1 MKSNKKQDFKKCGI
15 YCIKNKINNKVYIG
29 KSKNIY
35 SRIKQHITLLNTKS
49 KDENRYLIHSWF
61 KYGRES
67 FTYEVLEYFDIV
79 DEKVLKERELH
90 WITYY
95 DSTNRDKGY
104 NLRMDSETK
113 CIVSNETRLKLSE
126 SQKRRYINNP
136 DSRRVISET
145 NKKYWSNPDNVKNM
159 IKTLKETKKKKY
171 KFLQYDKENNFLKEW
186 DSVEEIIS
194 NNPNFKWQNIYS
206 VCNDYKKSYM
216 GFIWKKEFKI

>member
-95 DSTNRDKGY
+95 DSTNRHKGY

-136 DSRRVISET
+136 DSRRIISET
-145 NKKYWSNPDNVKNM
+145 NKKYWSNSDNVKKM